1 MTSPISTWIP
11 GDAQLNPLMQE
22 IHEYTDHAA
31 SYTIWWD
38 NLLEGTDAARYLDS
52 LECLFRGD
60 ITPEEFISR
69 MNGLKQDETDDRRET
84 GWK

>member
-1 MTSPISTWIP
+1 MPPAIPYGGIIS
-11 GDAQLNPLMQE
+11 
-22 IHEYTDHAA
+22 
-31 SYTIWWD
+31 
-38 NLLEGTDAARYLDS
+38 LEGTDAARYLDS

-60 ITPEEFISR
+60 ITPEEFIKPC